1 MAQAD
6 LTSLAAV
13 YKTLY
18 PPEAIKNLV
27 YANHPFFALVRKDE
41 SFDGVTSTEPI
52 TIGLPQNVAATFSNA
67 NTVNSTSIA
76 KAFLLTRVQNYSTA
90 AISNEA
96 MLASESDKG
105 AFVRLAKYEMDNALR
120 SLSNSLCTQ
129 LYRDGTGT
137 IGQIGASATIN
148 STTTKVVLANPEDIV
163 NFELNMNLAFSA
175 TSGGSLRAYVSTNCF
190 VVQIDRGAGSFLA
203 SATVGGS
210 ATALTSLI
218 TSVADSDYI
227 YANSGNLNKTLSGLQ
242 AWLPSSVVAASDS
255 FFGIN
260 RSVDTRL
267 SGVYFNGAALSIEE
281 ALIEGA
287 RRVGREGGRPDHCFV
302 SFYDYSNLVKALGSK
317 QQYIQKT
324 DVKSMEQGVTL
335 GFSALVVDGPTG
347 PINVIADK
355 DCTAGTAY
363 MLQLDTFTY
372 KSLGSAARIFNGDG
386 LTWIRDPNNDNMLI
400 RCVSYSQLSCRAPGW
415 NARIALPA

>member
-6 LTSLAAV
+6 LSSLSAI

-41 SFDGVTSTEPI
+41 SFEGVTSTEPI
-52 TIGLPQNVAATFSNA
+52 TVGLPQNTSATFSNA
-67 NTVNSTSIA
+67 NTVNTTSVA

-137 IGQIGASATIN
+137 IGQIASGATVN
-148 STTTKVVLANPEDIV
+148 STTVKIALSNPEDIV
-163 NFELNMNLAFSA
+163 NFELNMNIAASA
-175 TSGGSLRAYVSTNCF
+175 TAGGTLRSYASTYAF
-190 VVQIDRGAGSFLA
+190 VVAIDRQAGSFLL
-203 SATVGGS
+203 STTVGGS
-210 ATALTSLI
+210 VTAGTSVITSL
-218 TSVADSDYI
+218 AAGDYL
-227 YANSGNLNKTLSGLQ
+227 YANPGNLNKTISGVQ
-242 AWLPSSVVAASDS
+242 AWLPATVSLSDS

-267 SGVYFNGAALSIEE
+267 SGVYYNGAGLSIEE

-287 RRVGREGGRPDHCFV
+287 RRIGREGGRPDHVFL
-302 SFYDYSNLVKALGSK
+302 SFYDFANLVKALGSK
-317 QQYIQKT
+317 QQYIQRT
-324 DVKSMEQGVTL
+324 DVSAMEQGVTV
-335 GFSALVVDGPTG
+335 GFSAIVIDGPTG
-347 PINVIADK
+347 GIKVIADK
-355 DCTAGTAY
+355 DCPAGTAL
-363 MLQLDTFTY
+363 MVQLDTWTF
-372 KSLGSAARIFNGDG
+372 KSLGPAARIFNGDG
-386 LTWIRDPNNDNMLI
+386 LTWIRDANNDNMLI

-415 NARIALPA
+415 NGRIVLPS